1 MAKIRRE
8 REQDQMI
15 SDIENEFCN
24 LVSSGNYSDAVA
36 KIIGYFS
43 ELQFVAP
50 SIIQLFFVKTKEM

>member
-1 MAKIRRE
+1 
-8 REQDQMI
+8 MI